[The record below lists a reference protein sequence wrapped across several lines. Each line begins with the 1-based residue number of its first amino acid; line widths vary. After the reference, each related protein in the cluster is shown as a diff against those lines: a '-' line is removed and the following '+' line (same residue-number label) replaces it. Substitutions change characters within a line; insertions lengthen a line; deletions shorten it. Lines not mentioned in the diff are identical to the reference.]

1 MLSCTWYLV
10 LCYSFFC
17 HLSSASSTYQYSA
30 RGSQQW
36 WNSNTIM
43 LAQNEIDRYSDCY
56 ANRHFIAEISMYPIL
71 PLNKNYLEV
80 PECQDDIGQ
89 AGYC

>member
-1 MLSCTWYLV
+1 
-10 LCYSFFC
+10 
-17 HLSSASSTYQYSA
+17 
-30 RGSQQW
+30 
-36 WNSNTIM
+36 M